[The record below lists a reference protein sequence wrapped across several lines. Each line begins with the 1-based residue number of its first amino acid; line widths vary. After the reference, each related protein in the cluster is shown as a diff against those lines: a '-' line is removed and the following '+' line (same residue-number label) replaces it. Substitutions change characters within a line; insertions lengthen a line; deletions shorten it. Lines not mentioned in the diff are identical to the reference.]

1 MQELPKLNYISS
13 EFKKIKKRKILEIYL
28 MEESFSGFELGR
40 DPMSHRTVGFSE
52 LKFLLLDPIAKMG
65 A

>member
-1 MQELPKLNYISS
+1 
-13 EFKKIKKRKILEIYL
+13 